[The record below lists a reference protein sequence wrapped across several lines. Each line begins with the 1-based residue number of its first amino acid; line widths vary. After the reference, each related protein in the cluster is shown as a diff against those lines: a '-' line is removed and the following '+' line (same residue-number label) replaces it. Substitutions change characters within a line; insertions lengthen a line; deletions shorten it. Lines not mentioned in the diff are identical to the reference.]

1 MGGGRWDR
9 PRPVFLKHEG
19 VVNRMA
25 QKKDYYEILGVSK
38 TASED
43 EIKKSY
49 RKLALKHHPDRN
61 PGNKEAEEKFKL
73 INEAYAVLSDQ
84 AKRKEYDTYGMGGF
98 QQRYSQEDIFRG
110 FNVGDL
116 FKDLGFGG
124 RDIFGM
130 FFGQDVGRKG
140 RQRTQPP
147 DFGDYITREQRQRAE
162 GNLDLHYELEIP
174 FMDAIKGGEK
184 KITFSTHQGVEEVSV
199 KIPKGIS
206 SGKKLR
212 LQGKGNRNPYTGGAG
227 DLYITVKVGDH
238 PVFRREGNDLHVKTE
253 VGLSDALL
261 GATTEVPT
269 PEGPKRIKIPAGVKK
284 LRLRGLGVPSL
295 EKGTVGDL
303 YVEVDVNLPKKLSD
317 RQRAIIDEL
326 KREGL

>member
-1 MGGGRWDR
+1 
-9 PRPVFLKHEG
+9 
-19 VVNRMA
+19 MA

-49 RKLALKHHPDRN
+49 RKLALKYHPDRN
-61 PGNKEAEEKFKL
+61 PGNKEAEERFKL
-73 INEAYAVLSDQ
+73 INEAYAVLSDKE
-84 AKRKEYDTYGMGGF
+84 KRTEYDTYGMGGF
-98 QQRYSQEDIFRG
+98 QQKYSQEDIFRG

-124 RDIFGM
+124 KDIFGM
-130 FFGQDVGRKG
+130 IFGQEGPRRG
-140 RQRTQPP
+140 RQRSQPQ
-147 DFGDYITREQRQRAE
+147 DFGDYITHEQRQHAD

-174 FMDAIKGGEK
+174 FMDALKGGEK
-184 KITFSTHQGVEEVSV
+184 RITFSTHQGVEEVSV

-212 LQGKGNRNPYTGGAG
+212 LQGKGNRNPYTGDAG
-227 DLYITVKVGDH
+227 DLYITLKVGDH

-253 VGLSDALL
+253 VLLSHALL
-261 GATTEVPT
+261 GATVEVPT
-269 PEGPKRIKIPAGVKK
+269 PEGPKRVKIPPGAKK

-295 EKGTVGDL
+295 EKSTTGDL
-303 YVEVDVNLPKKLSD
+303 YVEVDVDLPKKLSD
-317 RQRAIIDEL
+317 KQKVLIEEL
-326 KREGL
+326 QREGL